1 LLLATGEGCRANKT
15 NPRKLSPYESRI
27 KMKLKANEP
36 KGAVLVFAVLLGA
49 CAASGASLKP
59 ETIDAW
65 NQYIKNVNLRV
76 TEELQSDTRFLNL
89 DAVPERR
96 EKVRKGQI
104 LAAPT
109 TPNIPLGVPSGQI
122 HDWRGAA
129 FIANARLNDV
139 LSVSRDY
146 AHYHDFYK
154 PSVLESAPLELSEN
168 EDRFSMVL
176 ANKSVFSKA
185 SLETEYRA
193 QWFRKDDC
201 RAYAIVQT
209 TRVQEIADDGDRRR
223 KLPENEGTGLIW
235 RLYTITRLEERDGGV
250 YVEMEAI
257 ALSRDIPAAL
267 RWFVEPVVRRVSR
280 SSLTTS
286 LHQTRDAVLQRL
298 AASSQVSREI
308 R

>member
-1 LLLATGEGCRANKT
+1 MW
-15 NPRKLSPYESRI
+15 RI
-27 KMKLKANEP
+27 KMTLRSQKPNKP
-36 KGAVLVFAVLLGA
+36 IFVFASLLGA
-49 CAASGASLKP
+49 CAAGGASLKP

-65 NQYIKNVNLRV
+65 DQYVKDVNLRV
-76 TEELQSDTRFLNL
+76 TGELQSDTTFLNL

-96 EKVRKGQI
+96 EKVRNGQI
-104 LAAPT
+104 LAAPA
-109 TPNIPLGVPSGQI
+109 TPNIPLGVQSGLI
-122 HDWRGAA
+122 HDWSGDA
-129 FIANARLNDV
+129 FIPNARLNEV

-154 PSVLESAPLELSEN
+154 PGVLESATLELSGN

-176 ANKSVFSKA
+176 ANKSVFSRV

-209 TRVQEIADDGDRRR
+209 TRVQEIAGDGDRQR

-235 RLYTITRLEERDGGV
+235 RLYTITRLDERDGGV

-257 ALSRDIPAAL
+257 ALSRDIPGAL
-267 RWFVEPVVRRVSR
+267 RWFVEPIVRRVSR
-280 SSLTTS
+280 SSLMAS

-298 AASSQVSREI
+298 AASSQVSRKI
-308 R
+308 P